1 MTVLIA
7 TISFVGYVA
16 VKAVGYRRG
25 LAVAGLAGGLASS
38 TATTAAMAR
47 LAPERA
53 DQVGALA
60 GGAVLANAV
69 MALRVLAILGLINLD
84 LALRLAAP
92 LTGLALVYLLAGATL
107 VRSERAGGDHA
118 DQAPLIDN
126 PLDLAMVLK
135 FGLFLALVMALSR
148 IASHFAGPAGVYA
161 IAMLSGMADVDAI
174 ALAMGRQG
182 AAEIGLQAA
191 GIAVLLAIA
200 SNTLVKTVLGWTLG
214 GRALGARL
222 AIASTL
228 ALIGAGL
235 IILTSHGLLG

>member
-1 MTVLIA
+1 
-7 TISFVGYVA
+7 
-16 VKAVGYRRG
+16 
-25 LAVAGLAGGLASS
+25 
-38 TATTAAMAR
+38 
-47 LAPERA
+47 
-53 DQVGALA
+53 
-60 GGAVLANAV
+60 
-69 MALRVLAILGLINLD
+69 
-84 LALRLAAP
+84 
-92 LTGLALVYLLAGATL
+92 
-107 VRSERAGGDHA
+107 
-118 DQAPLIDN
+118 
-126 PLDLAMVLK
+126 MVLK